1 MSVLCLWASGHC
13 LWKHQRKLSVWCI
26 ICYLAFFFL
35 PTVVMFSTSEVKG
48 SRTCWCHGSINITK
62 AQCLVCPVYML
73 RMKPLGD
80 LESENSFSWA
90 NAEIYEHLPALSSWF
105 LLNLFSSRAKPEYY
119 QRFSVRT
126 MQAPFSTTDFSQSPS
141 SKVAMKARFK
151 AKTQWFL
158 WRLCWWSLFPTVLVA
173 GEASYHYPTAALC
186 CR

>member
-1 MSVLCLWASGHC
+1 
-13 LWKHQRKLSVWCI
+13 
-26 ICYLAFFFL
+26 
-35 PTVVMFSTSEVKG
+35 MFSTSEVKG

-80 LESENSFSWA
+80 LESENSFPWA

-126 MQAPFSTTDFSQSPS
+126 VEAQCKLPSQQRTFHRVHQA
-141 SKVAMKARFK
+141 KL
-151 AKTQWFL
+151 L
-158 WRLCWWSLFPTVLVA
+158 WKQDLKPKLSGSFEDCADDHFFPLSLWLGKPVTITPLQHCVA
-173 GEASYHYPTAALC
+173 GKEKSSQVLQ
-186 CR
+186 